1 MIVFIICILLAIL
14 VAKLVPGVIGAI
26 LTGLFIIVSLIG
38 FLAMFGWNK
47 FAIMFVGVVVF
58 SVAYGVYKGLK
69 ESKEQNK

>member
-26 LTGLFIIVSLIG
+26 LTGLFIIVSLIWS
-38 FLAMFGWNK
+38 LAMFGWNK
-47 FAIMFVGVVVF
+47 FAIMFIGVVVF